1 MAVIQ
6 GQGVTVSPRD
16 VRSIGEDTQLQS
28 TARSLVKRRKAKQQ
42 SCAVV
47 FRKRTVTE
55 LETTIFPEHKCH
67 TPRIA
72 DNRAHELA
80 TILRRI
86 NETIPFRQRSDLASF
101 VNWRGN
107 AAAPIHRWLRY
118 REAYS
123 PHLIT
128 KLDLGDKILD
138 PFCGCGSILIG
149 AAERGYTSAGIDIN
163 PLAVFAARVKLT
175 PLSRPQLAAICAF
188 VDGLG
193 ARMANRALWPVPAL
207 SIASKVF
214 EPEILDTLLRIRSMT
229 ESEFSTNSASRDFLH
244 LAWVSI
250 LETVGSYFK
259 EGNGIKYRNK
269 KRLKTG
275 YVRRLEGEWQYERFG
290 RDQKQFVLDVFCS
303 QVRMMLQDT
312 RYWRKGRW
320 RDQAVIQGDVLT
332 MDQLLERKKFNSI
345 VFSPP
350 YANRFD
356 YFESMKVELWFGG
369 FVDSYESINRFRKAS
384 FRSHLG
390 ADLGRSYERVDALE
404 RLITL
409 MDCEASS
416 WRMGVPELLRG
427 YFDDMR
433 TTLKH
438 CKALLADGH
447 CFIVIGNSAFAGV
460 IIPTDVIVANL
471 ALECGFKKAE
481 ILVARHLTVAP
492 QQRNQLSNLQDN
504 MRESVVVLC

>member
-1 MAVIQ
+1 
-6 GQGVTVSPRD
+6 
-16 VRSIGEDTQLQS
+16 LQS
-28 TARSLVKRRKAKQQ
+28 IVPSLGRRREARQQPSVLAIRKQADINLG
-42 SCAVV
+42 
-47 FRKRTVTE
+47 TE
-55 LETTIFPEHKCH
+55 VLAELKNYKSTNG
-67 TPRIA
+67 
-72 DNRAHELA
+72 DNNRARELSA
-80 TILRRI
+80 ILRRM
-86 NETIPFRQRSDLASF
+86 NETVPFCQRPDLASF
-101 VNWRGN
+101 VNWKGN

-128 KLDLGDKILD
+128 KLGLGDKILD

-163 PLAVFAARVKLT
+163 PLAVFASRVKLT
-175 PLSRPQLAAICAF
+175 SLLRPQLALIRAF

-193 ARMANRALWPVPAL
+193 ARMASRASWPLPAL

-214 EPEILDTLLRIRSMT
+214 EPEILNALLRIRSMT
-229 ESEFSTNSASRDFLH
+229 ESDFSSDKACRDFLH
-244 LAWVSI
+244 LAWIAV
-250 LETVGSYFK
+250 LEAVGSYFK

-275 YVRRLEGEWQYERFG
+275 YVHRLEGQWQYERFG

-312 RYWRKGRW
+312 KYWRKGRW
-320 RDQAVIQGDVLT
+320 RDQTVIQGNVLE
-332 MDQLLERKKFNSI
+332 MDELLERQKFNSV

-369 FVDSYESINRFRKAS
+369 FVDSYESIGRFRKAS
-384 FRSHLG
+384 LRSHLG
-390 ADLGRSYERVDALE
+390 ADLNRPYQRVDALE
-404 RLITL
+404 ALIKL
-409 MDCEASS
+409 MDSGASS
-416 WRMGVPELLRG
+416 WRMGVQELLRG

-433 TTLKH
+433 MTLRH
-438 CKALLADGH
+438 CKTLLANGH
-447 CFIVIGNSAFAGV
+447 CFIVVGNSAFAGV
-460 IIPTDVIVANL
+460 IIPTDVILANL
-471 ALECGFKKAE
+471 GLECGFKKAE

-492 QQRNQLSNLQDN
+492 QQRNQLSDLQDN
-504 MRESVVVLC
+504 MRESVVVLS